1 MSESF
6 SMESHLVPAGFGG
19 EWEERYRQGD
29 TPWEKGAA
37 HPALLD
43 WLETNLIA
51 GHVLVPGCGLG
62 HDVRALAKAGADV
75 VGLDIARLAIAAA
88 RTFPRQS
95 SETYLQADLFDPGAV
110 RDEFDW
116 VFEHTCFCAIQPDR
130 REDYVRRVGELLKP
144 GGHLL
149 AIFFLNPEH
158 DESDAGGPPFGCG
171 LDELDA
177 LFSPRF
183 QLVAQLENLA
193 TFPGREGREVLRLLR
208 RD

>member
-1 MSESF
+1 
-6 SMESHLVPAGFGG
+6 MESHGVLAGSGG

-29 TPWEKGAA
+29 TPWEKGSA

-51 GHVLVPGCGLG
+51 GRVLVPGCGLG
-62 HDVRALAKAGADV
+62 HDVRVLAKAGADV
-75 VGLDIARLAIAAA
+75 VGLDVARLAIAAA
-88 RTFPRQS
+88 RTFPRQGN
-95 SETYLQADLFDPGAV
+95 ETYLQGDLFDPGAV

-116 VFEHTCFCAIQPDR
+116 VFEHTCFCAIPPDR
-130 REDYVRRVGELLKP
+130 REDYVRRVGELLKL

-183 QLVAQLENLA
+183 QLVAQFENLA
-193 TFPGREGREVLRLLR
+193 TFPSREGREALRLLR
-208 RD
+208 RF